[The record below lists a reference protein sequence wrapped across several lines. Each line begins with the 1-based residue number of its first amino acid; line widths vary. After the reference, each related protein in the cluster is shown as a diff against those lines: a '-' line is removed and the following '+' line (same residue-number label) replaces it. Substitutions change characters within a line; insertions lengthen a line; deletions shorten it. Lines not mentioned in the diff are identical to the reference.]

1 MVNHINNRDLCYEG
15 KHTFDNVAHNFEVSE
30 DTYQE
35 LRGKNMEKIKLYH
48 DEVMK
53 ELEKSITDYKANT
66 RGGDE
71 YILNNKIRPTVT
83 HLNSINLKIINMLEE
98 TMNSMEDIEFGMAD
112 TKEQKAKFETKLN
125 DINLE
130 IERVEKRIE
139 DMSQNLQNNSKVTQ
153 KLSDENKVIFIV
165 NCVILGIVLIGC
177 LYIIFRPNK
186 LKAQKLTSKS
196 SSLLF
201 GRKNNQL
208 ESRGPTLT
216 KEEKEGRN
224 KVLSK
229 LLDQNNKNT
238 KIKGA
243 QEEKLSRREKRE
255 LRKLEEAK
263 AEKDKPIPKKKGI
276 FDFLKRKKKETPEK
290 VASAQQLNTQQV

>member
-98 TMNSMEDIEFGMAD
+98 TMNSMEDIELGMAD

-139 DMSQNLQNNSKVTQ
+139 DMSQNLHNNSKVTQ
-153 KLSDENKVIFIV
+153 KLSDKNKVIFIV
-165 NCVILGIVLIGC
+165 NCVILGIVFIGC

-186 LKAQKLTSKS
+186 FKSQKLTNKS

-238 KIKGA
+238 KIKSA
-243 QEEKLSRREKRE
+243 QEEKLSRREKRK

-263 AEKDKPIPKKKGI
+263 AEKDKPILKKKGM
-276 FDFLKRKKKETPEK
+276 FDFLKRKNKETPEK
-290 VASAQQLNTQQV
+290 VARSQQLNTQQV